1 MRVEVH
7 EDGVD
12 SELEAWIHTLKERG
26 VTRWWNDRTQVIGP
40 AKLLDAVDS
49 GDLAAVGMSEQVA
62 ETFASVLTKS
72 RRWELCSAN
81 TPDRYVLQLMVAPG
95 EYRDMARLSGGSQVS
110 LLLSLLL
117 ETDDDRPLVIDQPE
131 EELDKA
137 YLFDVVLPALRRL
150 KGLRQILFVTH
161 DANIVVNGD
170 ADQVVYLQA
179 DSDRG
184 WVAAEGA
191 IETDSVRD
199 AILTVLDG
207 GEAAFE
213 LRSRKYGF

>member
-1 MRVEVH
+1 
-7 EDGVD
+7 
-12 SELEAWIHTLKERG
+12 
-26 VTRWWNDRTQVIGP
+26 
-40 AKLLDAVDS
+40 
-49 GDLAAVGMSEQVA
+49 
-62 ETFASVLTKS
+62 
-72 RRWELCSAN
+72 
-81 TPDRYVLQLMVAPG
+81 
-95 EYRDMARLSGGSQVS
+95 MAHLSGGQQAS

-150 KGLRQILFVTH
+150 KGLRQIIFVTH

-179 DSDRG
+179 DADSG

-191 IETDSVRD
+191 IEQQSVRD

-207 GEAAFE
+207 GAQAFE